1 MGAIV
6 EGHPEVVDLLL
17 QYGARLDDVN
27 EMGTTALTLALAYDP
42 HVARKLIDAGASL
55 RLPETDGGIP
65 LVAAARLGLTDFV
78 ILIQERMGTRVR
90 PSDLR
95 LAHLEARNSGHSEI
109 TALLERQG
117 VAPWPD
123 GVSLF
128 DRRLPFVPRDIEDC
142 VAVLD
147 RLLSEENRRILK
159 TQGADIAHFSL
170 GMWIRNNW
178 RLWAGSRLSRYFEQS
193 GLRHPEG
200 QSSLILDTYVRYLR
214 GEPSQFEED
223 LRKEAAQERQWE
235 AEAAQAPPVVVE
247 GHDSLA
253 AAVAADRLDLV
264 EARLPGATAAELR
277 AALGESARA
286 GNRVLLRRLLDAG
299 ADIHDRGLSGVPVLM
314 IAAGRGHTAF
324 IQDLVAAGADV
335 CQVDTEG
342 HTALDYAYGAETRR
356 YIRSVGLKDS
366 DRTATR
372 VPLR

>member
-142 VAVLD
+142 VAG
-147 RLLSEENRRILK
+147 RRRHRVCRYLPSSSDLCLARCTACSK
-159 TQGADIAHFSL
+159 MLVQLFCSRNSIAAWVVPPGDVTRARSSA
-170 GMWIRNNW
+170 GP
-178 RLWAGSRLSRYFEQS
+178 AGSCDR
-193 GLRHPEG
+193 
-200 QSSLILDTYVRYLR
+200 SS
-214 GEPSQFEED
+214 
-223 LRKEAAQERQWE
+223 EAPTKVW
-235 AEAAQAPPVVVE
+235 
-247 GHDSLA
+247 
-253 AAVAADRLDLV
+253 
-264 EARLPGATAAELR
+264 
-277 AALGESARA
+277 
-286 GNRVLLRRLLDAG
+286 
-299 ADIHDRGLSGVPVLM
+299 
-314 IAAGRGHTAF
+314 
-324 IQDLVAAGADV
+324 
-335 CQVDTEG
+335 
-342 HTALDYAYGAETRR
+342 
-356 YIRSVGLKDS
+356 
-366 DRTATR
+366 
-372 VPLR
+372 